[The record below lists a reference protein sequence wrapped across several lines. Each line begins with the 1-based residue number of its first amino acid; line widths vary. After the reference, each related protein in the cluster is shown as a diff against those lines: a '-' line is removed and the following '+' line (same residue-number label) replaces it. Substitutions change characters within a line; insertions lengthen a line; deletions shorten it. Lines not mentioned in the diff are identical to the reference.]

1 MIARAPY
8 MANCESLVRMYH
20 EAFWDN
26 GFLVCKAAG
35 CVGVPFKAGRGVTQG
50 RPVSPTIFNLM
61 VDAIIRDRERL
72 LSSAASR
79 WARSARSSPSSTRMT
94 DSLPPAI
101 PRLSKRPWTS

>member
-35 CVGVPFKAGRGVTQG
+35 CVGLPFKAGRGVTQG

-61 VDAIIRDRERL
+61 VDAIGRNPQGIL
-72 LSSAASR
+72 YHA
-79 WARSARSSPSSTRMT
+79 M
-94 DSLPPAI
+94 
-101 PRLSKRPWTS
+101 